1 MCMTEIKLQGLS
13 DKQVLESRLRHG
25 LNIIETKNSE
35 NVFLKLLSYF
45 KSPVILTLLGASALS
60 GFLGEVR
67 YAIIIVVMVLLS
79 IGLDFIQVQR
89 ADQAAK
95 KLASTLTRNC
105 DVVRNSKR
113 QNIPVQDIVP
123 GDILYLAIGDIIP
136 ADANILVVDSFV
148 CNESALTGES
158 FPVEKSEGDEI
169 FSGTSVI
176 GGWAYAEVSKIGI
189 NTKFGSIANKLS
201 SKENKNAFSVGIE
214 NFGKLILKLTFLI
227 VSSIIVIILA
237 KGWLSGVEFK
247 YAQLLEVFLFSIT
260 IAVGL
265 TPELLP
271 VITSLNLARGSLKMN
286 KKGVLVKKL
295 SAIPD
300 FGSMDILC
308 TDKTGTLTED
318 KISLLKHVDVHGD
331 ESEKVYTLG
340 FYNSYFQSGLKN
352 PLDEAILKHENSD
365 LFKIKKLD
373 EIPYDFK
380 RRRLSVILQDG
391 QKEPFISTKGQPE
404 EIFKICTKYEVNGG
418 EIQDL
423 TPEILAKITEIYHD
437 MSRQGYRVLAVSY
450 RTVSNDEK
458 FDIKSEK
465 DMILSGLL
473 AFLDPPKLNAKTA
486 LDQME
491 MYGIK
496 IKILTGDNEFV
507 TAKIC
512 QDIDVPNM
520 GIVTGDKLDLLS
532 DSELSVLVENNDI
545 FARINPEQK
554 QRIINILRG
563 SGHVVGYMGDGVND
577 ALSLKAADVGISVD
591 NAVDIAKES
600 ADIILLQKDLRS
612 LVEGVVEGRKTF
624 GNTQKYMFMALSS
637 NFGNM
642 LSMVGAAIFLPFLPM
657 LPTQILFNNLL
668 YDISQIGIPLDTV
681 DKEYIQKPKKWDLDF
696 IKKFMI
702 IFGPLSSVFDLMTFY
717 IMYKVLN
724 LSESAFQTAWFMESL
739 ATQILVIYIIR
750 TRKIPFIESVPSKYL
765 VLSTF
770 IMLGIG
776 LFTPFSLL
784 AAYFGFSALPV
795 TVMITIIG
803 LVLSYL
809 TLVEVTKRWFYRNN
823 MI

>member
-1 MCMTEIKLQGLS
+1 
-13 DKQVLESRLRHG
+13 
-25 LNIIETKNSE
+25 
-35 NVFLKLLSYF
+35 
-45 KSPVILTLLGASALS
+45 
-60 GFLGEVR
+60 
-67 YAIIIVVMVLLS
+67 
-79 IGLDFIQVQR
+79 
-89 ADQAAK
+89 
-95 KLASTLTRNC
+95 
-105 DVVRNSKR
+105 
-113 QNIPVQDIVP
+113 
-123 GDILYLAIGDIIP
+123 
-136 ADANILVVDSFV
+136 
-148 CNESALTGES
+148 
-158 FPVEKSEGDEI
+158 
-169 FSGTSVI
+169 
-176 GGWAYAEVSKIGI
+176 
-189 NTKFGSIANKLS
+189 
-201 SKENKNAFSVGIE
+201 
-214 NFGKLILKLTFLI
+214 
-227 VSSIIVIILA
+227 
-237 KGWLSGVEFK
+237 
-247 YAQLLEVFLFSIT
+247 
-260 IAVGL
+260 
-265 TPELLP
+265 
-271 VITSLNLARGSLKMN
+271 MN

-318 KISLLKHVDVHGD
+318 KISLLKHVDVNGD
-331 ESEKVYTLG
+331 DSEKVYTLG

-373 EIPYDFK
+373 EIPYDFR
-380 RRRLSVILQDG
+380 RRRLSIILQDG
-391 QKEPFISTKGQPE
+391 EKKSFISTKGQPE

-423 TPEILAKITEIYHD
+423 NPEILAKITEIYHD

-450 RTVSNDEK
+450 RTVSDGEK
-458 FDIKSEK
+458 FNTESEK

-473 AFLDPPKLNAKTA
+473 AFLDPPKMSAKTA
-486 LDQME
+486 LDKME

-496 IKILTGDNEFV
+496 IKILTGDNELV
-507 TAKIC
+507 TSKIC
-512 QDIDVPNM
+512 HDIDVPNM

-545 FARINPEQK
+545 FARINPDQK
-554 QRIINILRG
+554 QRIINILR
-563 SGHVVGYMGDGVND
+563 SNGHVVGYMGDGVND

-600 ADIILLQKDLRS
+600 ADIILLQKDLGS
-612 LVEGVVEGRKTF
+612 LVQGVIEGRKTF

-642 LSMVGAAIFLPFLPM
+642 LSMVGAALFLPFLPM

-668 YDISQIGIPLDTV
+668 YDISQIGIPLDWV
-681 DKEYIQKPKKWDLDF
+681 DQEYIQKPKKWDLDF

-702 IFGPLSSVFDLMTFY
+702 IFGPISSVFDLMTFY
-717 IMYKVLN
+717 IMHKVLN

-750 TRKIPFIESVPSKYL
+750 TRRIPFIESMPSKYL

-776 LFTPFSLL
+776 LLTPFSPL

-795 TVMITIIG
+795 TVLLSILG
-803 LVLSYL
+803 LVTTYL
-809 TLVEVTKRWFYRNN
+809 VLVEVTKRWFYRRNEV
-823 MI
+823 

>member
-1 MCMTEIKLQGLS
+1 MCMPEIKLQGL
-13 DKQVLESRLRHG
+13 DGKQVLESRLRHG
-25 LNIIETKNSE
+25 SNIIETKNSE
-35 NVFLKLLSYF
+35 NLFLTLLSYF

-67 YAIIIVVMVLLS
+67 DAVIIVVMVLLS
-79 IGLDFIQVQR
+79 IGLDFFQEQR

-105 DVVRNSKR
+105 DVLRNSIR
-113 QNIPVQDIVP
+113 HNIPVQDIVP
-123 GDILYLAIGDIIP
+123 GDVLYLAIGDIIP
-136 ADANILVVDSFV
+136 ADAKILEFDSFV
-148 CNESALTGES
+148 CNESVLTGES
-158 FPVEKSEGDEI
+158 FPSEKKLGDEI
-169 FSGTSVI
+169 FSGTSVM
-176 GGWAYAEVSKIGI
+176 GGWAYAEVVKTGV
-189 NTKFGSIANKLS
+189 NTRFGSIATKLS
-201 SKENKNAFSVGIE
+201 VGETKNSFTIGVD
-214 NFGKLILKLTFLI
+214 NFGKLILKLTSII
-227 VSSIIVIILA
+227 VSSIIIIILA
-237 KGWLSGVEFK
+237 KGWLSGGEFK

-318 KISLLKHVDVHGD
+318 KISLLKYVDVNGD

-352 PLDEAILKHENSD
+352 PLDEAILMHENSN
-365 LFKIKKLD
+365 LFNIKKLD

-391 QKEPFISTKGQPE
+391 ENDPFMSTKGQPE
-404 EIFKICTKYEVNGG
+404 EIFKICTKYEINGG
-418 EIQDL
+418 VIENL
-423 TPEILAKITEIYHD
+423 TDETISKITETYHD
-437 MSRQGYRVLAVSY
+437 MSREGYRVLAVCY
-450 RTVSNDEK
+450 RTVTSSEK
-458 FDIKSEK
+458 FDTE
-465 DMILSGLL
+465 DENNMILSGLL
-473 AFLDPPKLNAKTA
+473 AFLDPPKLSAKTA

-491 MYGIK
+491 KYGLK
-496 IKILTGDNEFV
+496 IKILTGDNELV

-512 QDIDVPNM
+512 NDIDVPNM
-520 GIVTGDKLDLLS
+520 GIVTGDKLDSMS
-532 DSELSVLVENNDI
+532 DLELSVLVQKNDI
-545 FARINPEQK
+545 FARVNPNQK
-554 QRIINILRG
+554 QRIINILR
-563 SGHVVGYMGDGVND
+563 SNGHVVGYMGDGVND
-577 ALSLKAADVGISVD
+577 ALSLKSADVGISVD

-600 ADIILLQKDLRS
+600 ADIILLQKDLGS
-612 LVEGVVEGRKTF
+612 LVEGVIEGRKTF

-681 DKEYIQKPKKWDLDF
+681 DKEYIQKPKKWDLNF

-702 IFGPLSSVFDLMTFY
+702 IFGPLSSLFDFLTFY

-739 ATQILVIYIIR
+739 ATQILVIL
-750 TRKIPFIESVPSKYL
+750 E
-765 VLSTF
+765 
-770 IMLGIG
+770 
-776 LFTPFSLL
+776 
-784 AAYFGFSALPV
+784 LPHFP
-795 TVMITIIG
+795 T
-803 LVLSYL
+803 
-809 TLVEVTKRWFYRNN
+809 N
-823 MI
+823 